1 MKILM
6 VPRSHKYARELK
18 RYLQQAK
25 VQVVSLQPFHY
36 AAPINIINLI
46 LCRISGYKIIHVH
59 WLYSFPFGFIM
70 KAFCFFC
77 RFLQI
82 KIVWEMHNIVPH
94 DGNEAERAL
103 SRWFYERVDAVIFHS
118 QDDVARSKKLLLS
131 SVEKKHI
138 VIPHGNFHQAYQNTL
153 SKKEARD
160 ILNIPMTRR
169 VILCFGILRNYRGY
183 EYLIE
188 ATKDM
193 AGVDVLVVG
202 QKHDKDV
209 YTELLNDQKQMPHLR
224 IITGWIPDNEVQIYF
239 NASDIV
245 VLPYTEI
252 TTSGVTL
259 LAYAFSRPVISTHV
273 GGMKEVVNEKI
284 GMLVPPR
291 DGKALKSAIDTMFT
305 MDYDALG
312 KNAREYAEKEC
323 SWEANTQKI
332 KALYESLLE
341 MPDVIE

>member
-6 VPRSHKYARELK
+6 IPRSHKYTRELK
-18 RYLQQAK
+18 RYLQQAE
-25 VQVVSLQPFHY
+25 VAVVSLQPFHY
-36 AAPINIINLI
+36 ATPINIIKLL
-46 LCRISGYKIIHVH
+46 LCRIRGYNIIHVH

-70 KAFCFFC
+70 KAFCRFC
-77 RFLQI
+77 HFLDI

-94 DGNEAERAL
+94 DGQESERVL
-103 SRWFYERVDAVIFHS
+103 SRWFYDKVDAVIFHS
-118 QDDVARSKKLLLS
+118 QDDIVRSKKLLHS
-131 SVEKKHI
+131 AVEKKHI
-138 VIPHGNFHQAYQNTL
+138 VIPHGNFHEAYQNTL
-153 SKKEARD
+153 SKKEARE

-188 ATKDM
+188 ATREM
-193 AGVDVLVVG
+193 AGTDILVVG
-202 QKHDKDV
+202 QEHDKEV
-209 YTELLNDQKQMPHLR
+209 YADLLNHQKQMPHLR
-224 IITGWIPDNEVQIYF
+224 LISGWIPDNEVQIYF

-259 LAYAFSRPVISTHV
+259 LAYTFSRPVISTDV

-291 DGKALKSAIDTMFT
+291 NGRALKEAIDKMFA
-305 MDYDALG
+305 MDYEAMG
-312 KNAREYAEKEC
+312 KNAHEYAEKEC
-323 SWEANTQKI
+323 SWEANAQKI
-332 KALYESLLE
+332 KTLYESLVS
-341 MPDVIE
+341 PP